1 LTEKSVSKYVKS
13 VNNKYLLINY
23 RQI

>member
-23 RQI
+23 WQI